1 MENDLL
7 QALVRASKPPRSPR
21 SGPGGFV
28 VVEKGYSA
36 ERVVFRTANR
46 EDAERVASQHAAR
59 RVVEV

>member
-7 QALVRASKPPRSPR
+7 EALVRASKPPRSPR

-36 ERVVFRTANR
+36 ERIVFRTTDRA
-46 EDAERVASQHAAR
+46 DAERIASQHGAR